1 MEALGKLMDGGVP
14 LEHLTIGISF
24 AQNFG
29 MVSALERPLQFKKWF
44 EWIEALGWTLGCS
57 GEWGGGILIALGL
70 FLAWLIYDFDAGLY
84 RERAYFGFYWM
95 GDKGILFSSSSMGK
109 TFDSKSKA
117 FKFGRA
123 GFTSAGL
130 GSITLIVLFFSSIAA
145 GWIENN
151 LFGAFILVLSGL
163 SFLSFLH
170 QEYLWR
176 ETGIADSANE
186 DFAKIRQGN
195 QMFFFLF
202 SYTVAY
208 LSGVSACTRLLVA
221 EATVEKLF
229 GGFLLLCYVFVP
241 LWRLRGSA
249 VSVKAA
255 VNEVA
260 DGQSYKDCLDV
271 FRREALESKINDVT
285 SIEGVNGNGYL
296 PSARY
301 LYRLSRDTPGT
312 GSSTGSGRSS

>member
-29 MVSALERPLQFKKWF
+29 MVSALERPLRFKKWF
-44 EWIEALGWTLGCS
+44 EWIEALGWTLGC
-57 GEWGGGILIALGL
+57 
-70 FLAWLIYDFDAGLY
+70 
-84 RERAYFGFYWM
+84 
-95 GDKGILFSSSSMGK
+95 
-109 TFDSKSKA
+109 
-117 FKFGRA
+117 
-123 GFTSAGL
+123 
-130 GSITLIVLFFSSIAA
+130 
-145 GWIENN
+145 WIENN

-229 GGFLLLCYVFVP
+229 GRFLLLCYVFVP

-260 DGQSYKDCLDV
+260 DGQSYKDSLDV

-285 SIEGVNGNGYL
+285 SIEGANGNGYL

-301 LYRLSRDTPGT
+301 LYRLSRDTSGT